1 MWQQSFFLKHMVK
14 ASVRNKNVAAGC
26 IEELGDDWT
35 ICTISKDMHITTA
48 YLGKPR
54 RYTTI
59 VQGLGLR
66 LR

>member
-1 MWQQSFFLKHMVK
+1 MVK